1 MGTMKKHSAGTMVL
15 VLMGCGAA
23 VAVTAV
29 ACCRD
34 KTPETVVGFIG
45 EDTSMHVLVVDGI
58 GGEEGRAT
66 FALDDATDLRE
77 AYGLL
82 AGNVVEV
89 TYAKPCKEEIPVA
102 AKVVCSKDYADAIGR
117 WVMPDPIE
125 EDGVMGVEL
134 LVGGKARSINM
145 ATLPYAS
152 WELQGD
158 PGKLILRGQSI
169 GNGQTID
176 VTDTAVLAESGGVRT
191 LTIEGAGV
199 VYVKAE

>member
-1 MGTMKKHSAGTMVL
+1 MGTIVL

-45 EDTSMHVLVVDGI
+45 EDTSMHVLVVDRI
-58 GGEEGRAT
+58 GGEESRAT

-89 TYAKPCKEEIPVA
+89 TYAKPCKEEKIPVA

-134 LVGGKARSINM
+134 LVGGKAQSINM

-152 WELQGD
+152 WELQGE

-176 VTDTAVLAESGGVRT
+176 VTDTAVLAESGGVQT
-191 LTIEGAGV
+191 LTIEGSGV